1 MIPSIRS
8 ILQLGGS
15 DINKQW
21 KHCKEYLK
29 YKYLI
34 KTMQGLDDTSCNEL
48 DIDNTSDNLS
58 VAVLFFIILSYVN
71 SLYQSFGFSNI
82 RNY

>member
-1 MIPSIRS
+1 
-8 ILQLGGS
+8 
-15 DINKQW
+15 
-21 KHCKEYLK
+21 
-29 YKYLI
+29 
-34 KTMQGLDDTSCNEL
+34 MQGLDDTSCNEL